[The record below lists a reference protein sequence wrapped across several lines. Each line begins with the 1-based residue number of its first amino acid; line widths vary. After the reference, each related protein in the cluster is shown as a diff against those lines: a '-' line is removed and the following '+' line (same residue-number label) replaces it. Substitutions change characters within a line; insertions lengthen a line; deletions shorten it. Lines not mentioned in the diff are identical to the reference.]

1 MGENKKTPLRLKPKG
16 KTILIKIYVTY
27 LLFNHV
33 TIDIII

>member
-1 MGENKKTPLRLKPKG
+1 MGKVRIPKLLLKPKG
-16 KTILIKIYVTY
+16 KTNLIKIYVTY